1 MRRLSALLLL
11 TGAIPAEPVGAVV
24 ARGETEFGFQQVSE
38 LRPIRGIILM
48 GPLPDAVQQV
58 TMFLGGRP
66 TTSQNA
72 GAADALIAYLARPEA
87 APANIESGL
96 DPVNH

>member
-1 MRRLSALLLL
+1 MFSAGRL
-11 TGAIPAEPVGAVV
+11 
-24 ARGETEFGFQQVSE
+24 
-38 LRPIRGIILM
+38 
-48 GPLPDAVQQV
+48 
-58 TMFLGGRP
+58 

-72 GAADALIAYLARPEA
+72 GAAAALIGYLARPEA

>member
-1 MRRLSALLLL
+1 MRRLFALLLL

-48 GPLPDAVQQV
+48 GPLPDAV
-58 TMFLGGRP
+58 
-66 TTSQNA
+66 
-72 GAADALIAYLARPEA
+72 
-87 APANIESGL
+87 
-96 DPVNH
+96 